1 MVMFYRFVYL
11 KLWLIGLDGVNGVC
25 VVSYVMVDYLIKS
38 GDVMVI
44 LIVQDWMLD
53 IDIVI

>member
-11 KLWLIGLDGVNGVC
+11 KLQLIGLDGVNGVC

-44 LIVQDWMLD
+44 LIVQDWVLD

>member
-44 LIVQDWMLD
+44 LIVLDWMLD